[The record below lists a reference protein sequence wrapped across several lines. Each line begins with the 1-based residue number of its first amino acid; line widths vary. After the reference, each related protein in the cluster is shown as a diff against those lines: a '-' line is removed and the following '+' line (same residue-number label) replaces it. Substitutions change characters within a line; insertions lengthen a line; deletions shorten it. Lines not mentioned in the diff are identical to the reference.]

1 MKPTM
6 TMMVGLAASGKSTYA
21 KKIVNDTDAIILSSD
36 AIRWELFGDET
47 DQEHNQQVFQEL
59 HKRAKNGL
67 SLVEAWCMM
76 LQISTLSAGV
86 LF

>member
-1 MKPTM
+1 MQPTM

-21 KKIVNDTDAIILSSD
+21 KKLANDTDAIILSSD

-59 HKRAKNGL
+59 HERAKECLCDGRN
-67 SLVEAWCMM
+67 VIYDATN
-76 LQISTLSAGV
+76 ISSN
-86 LF
+86 